1 MTYGHRARIGYTSP
15 PSATEVFPYEFYRVA
30 PPGVTLIVTTLAIVE
45 MDRAEIDHSYDASLI
60 LAKNLVRAGADV
72 LVMGGK
78 PINQSRGLENVEDM
92 VGELTGLL
100 GCPVTTSL
108 DAQMEALRA
117 LGARKVAAIHP
128 FDDSPERNEM
138 YRAELAHFGF
148 EHTGTLGAGKK
159 AVEIGGLPIETPLE
173 LARRVVREHPETD
186 TVHLSCPHWPVLDA
200 LESIER
206 ELGVKAVG
214 ASQAIFWKSFRLAG
228 IEDRFEGFG
237 RLLRDC

>member
-173 LARRVVREHPETD
+173 LARRVVQEHPETD